1 MLSSEN
7 IKEFKKRAYDEKKKE
22 LQNYSDMAQRVIQ
35 SYYERSSKDKIKNEV
50 RAYIDEQSDYM
61 FSIINKQYEIYKDE
75 MSEDDLKELIIN
87 IVKSSRY
94 GRSGYI
100 WINDFDYK
108 MVMHPIKPEFNNKK
122 FINTPKVPF
131 VQLGVD
137 ALKKSGKNRE
147 YIQYSFYSPSSKKYL
162 HKASVVQVFKP
173 FNWILGTGDYI
184 DNVTTHMKKE
194 ALKAIKQMRYGDN
207 GYFWVN
213 SMDYKM
219 IMHPIK
225 PEFDNKKFINTPKV
239 PFVQLGVDALKK
251 SKGINE
257 FIEYSF
263 LTPATGEYSHKLSIV
278 THFKPWG
285 WMIGTGVYTNYIDQA
300 ILQKEQNVQEKITSI
315 IINSSIMAT
324 ILIIVMLTLISFLS
338 NEMITK
344 PIVEFQGGL
353 LKFFKYLNKEES
365 EIPYLNESGGSE
377 ISTMAKTV
385 NQNVLKTK
393 SLIEQDEKLIQEVKS
408 IVEKIK
414 NGDLTRE
421 VKNSTDNQTLQE
433 LKLIFNDMLKTIAS
447 NVDGDINKITMALD
461 KYKDLDFTYKIDN
474 PTGEISKGLNDL
486 IEIINKLFISNYKN
500 GNLLQKNANTLALSV
515 DDLSTTSKVQNRSL
529 DTTNSAIK
537 NIKYHISGTV
547 SSISSV
553 TSCSQNLLKSIQD
566 GKNLATLTVDDMNS
580 INSQTNAIA
589 DAIKIIDK
597 ITLQTNIL
605 SLNAA
610 VEASTAGEAGK
621 GFSVVANEVR
631 NLARQTAEAS
641 KKIQQLVE
649 SATIKTHTGKINADQ
664 MIQGYNKIY
673 NGIENTNQII
683 EDIATY
689 LTKQD
694 RSIKDIDGA
703 IEVLKNS
710 TQNNTLVANQ
720 TASIAKSTSSIAK
733 VIVDETNEVKFIGK

>member
-1 MLSSEN
+1 
-7 IKEFKKRAYDEKKKE
+7 
-22 LQNYSDMAQRVIQ
+22 
-35 SYYERSSKDKIKNEV
+35 
-50 RAYIDEQSDYM
+50 
-61 FSIINKQYEIYKDE
+61 
-75 MSEDDLKELIIN
+75 
-87 IVKSSRY
+87 
-94 GRSGYI
+94 
-100 WINDFDYK
+100 

>member
-35 SYYERSSKDKIKNEV
+35 SYYERSSKDKIQNEV

-108 MVMHPIKPEFNNKK
+108 MVMHPIKPEFDNKK

>member
-1 MLSSEN
+1 
-7 IKEFKKRAYDEKKKE
+7 
-22 LQNYSDMAQRVIQ
+22 
-35 SYYERSSKDKIKNEV
+35 
-50 RAYIDEQSDYM
+50 
-61 FSIINKQYEIYKDE
+61 
-75 MSEDDLKELIIN
+75 
-87 IVKSSRY
+87 
-94 GRSGYI
+94 
-100 WINDFDYK
+100 
-108 MVMHPIKPEFNNKK
+108 MVMHPIKPEFNNK
-122 FINTPKVPF
+122 KVPF

>member
-35 SYYERSSKDKIKNEV
+35 SYYKRSSKDKIKNEV

-365 EIPYLNESGGSE
+365 EIPYLNDSGGSE

>member
-35 SYYERSSKDKIKNEV
+35 SYYERSSKDKIQNEV

-365 EIPYLNESGGSE
+365 EIPYLNDSGGSE

-566 GKNLATLTVDDMNS
+566 GKNLAALTVDDMNS

>member
-421 VKNSTDNQTLQE
+421 VKNSTDNQILQE

-547 SSISSV
+547 NSISSV

-733 VIVDETNEVKFIGK
+733 VIVDETNEVNFIGK

>member
-35 SYYERSSKDKIKNEV
+35 SYYERSSKDKIQNEV

-733 VIVDETNEVKFIGK
+733 VIVDETNEVNFIGK

>member
-35 SYYERSSKDKIKNEV
+35 SYYERSSKDKIQNEV

>member
-35 SYYERSSKDKIKNEV
+35 SYYERSSKDKIQNEV

-547 SSISSV
+547 NSISSV

>member
-35 SYYERSSKDKIKNEV
+35 SYYERSSKDKIQNEV

-566 GKNLATLTVDDMNS
+566 GKNLAALTVDDMNS